1 MKKKALAMVFA
12 AFMLLAGCGGNNTT
26 SETADAPATLP
37 DLTGTWVQVNSSSED
52 SYQEATI
59 TEDTITINWVTPD
72 SKALYWGGTFEAP
85 TTADEPYTWDS
96 VNDTEQ
102 TATALLASGDE
113 TKTFTYQDGQISYDA
128 TALGV
133 TTTVRLEKQ

>member
-1 MKKKALAMVFA
+1 M
-12 AFMLLAGCGGNNTT
+12 
-26 SETADAPATLP
+26 
-37 DLTGTWVQVNSSSED
+37 QVNSSSED

-59 TEDTITINWVTPD
+59 TEDTITINWISPD
-72 SKALYWGGTFEAP
+72 SKALYWAGTFEAP
-85 TTADEPYTWDS
+85 TTADEPYSWDS

-113 TKTFTYQDGQISYDA
+113 TKTFTYEDGQISYDA